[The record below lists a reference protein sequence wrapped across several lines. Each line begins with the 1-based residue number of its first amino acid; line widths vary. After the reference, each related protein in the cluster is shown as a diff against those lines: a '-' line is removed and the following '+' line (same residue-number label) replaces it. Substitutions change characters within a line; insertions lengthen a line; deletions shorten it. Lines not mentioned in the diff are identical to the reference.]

1 MGDGLAIKPSGNT
14 IYSPVDGF
22 VQIVFET
29 GHAYGIKSDKGA
41 EILIH
46 IGIDTVTMNGTGFTS
61 KVKADQK
68 VKKVIFLAPLIQPRL
83 QKQVWIIQL

>member
-1 MGDGLAIKPSGNT
+1 
-14 IYSPVDGF
+14 YSPVDGF

-46 IGIDTVTMNGTGFTS
+46 IGIDTVTMNGTGFTY
-61 KVKADQK
+61 VQT
-68 VKKVIFLAPLIQPRL
+68 LLL
-83 QKQVWIIQL
+83 WT